1 MASSGVFRLRT
12 VLVLSDVAY
21 SEASP
26 HCPAGTDT
34 SWLTKCTSLCILNN
48 ALESNNRCYVFS
60 LPQHGS
66 KTLNIATVMNQVGI
80 LALQECISWAHV
92 GSTALTTETRV
103 QSLASP
109 NGICDG

>member
-26 HCPAGTDT
+26 HCPAGTDP
-34 SWLTKCTSLCILNN
+34 SWLTMCTSFCDFNN
-48 ALESNNRCYVFS
+48 ALESNNRCCVFS

-66 KTLNIATVMNQVGI
+66 TTLNIATIMNQAAI
-80 LALQECISWAHV
+80 LTLQEFINTAHV
-92 GSTALTTETRV
+92 GSTALTTETRL
-103 QSLASP
+103 QS
-109 NGICDG
+109 

>member
-1 MASSGVFRLRT
+1 MVSSDVFRLRT
-12 VLVLSDVAY
+12 VLVLLDVAY
-21 SEASP
+21 IEASP

-34 SWLTKCTSLCILNN
+34 SWLKMCTSFCICDN

-66 KTLNIATVMNQVGI
+66 RTLNIATIMNQAAI
-80 LALQECISWAHV
+80 LALQECVNSAHV

-103 QSLASP
+103 QS
-109 NGICDG
+109 